1 MRSLPST
8 IKIQITLDSAIT
20 RKGDDNMTKTRFEIL
35 LRRKNKVLI
44 SPAYWRSTDGTTLI
58 STVATVM
65 KNIESLGF
73 TFSKE
78 LTNVLSRYCPQNT
91 VYDIYMELVPILK
104 EMVGANV
111 KYEPMYPN
119 FPESVMNRSDMELY
133 LNAMIHYWSN
143 GTLYPV
149 EEKDERLP
157 LFDDTKATVLGIG
170 RDSDLQ
176 EILDNLLASTTSLS
190 QTDKEDLEFLFTTLK
205 VKLPEEIPF
214 KETCALV
221 SKIIINKGV
230 LADMGALRRYNRTA
244 TDVLRLITALSDGDV
259 SLATNT
265 KYKSFKRITRRLLI
279 DLLDNCTNLEEDMLK
294 YKNRWIRV
302 GERLHPSEYPEYKRA
317 NEAFKKLRENEKIET
332 FNSKVEKYL
341 EAGSSV
347 VAAKILGNRPGEFAR
362 RLDQLLRKPHNP
374 EAQLT
379 IVDSFE
385 NVVDQVST
393 PVLLQ
398 VITHFQYRND
408 PTSNRVYFPKG
419 VVAKCYYEPNT
430 LEHINDV
437 LCLKVMDVCRSELMR
452 RFKDLP
458 AMGNVYLSDSFK
470 NYLVPFSQRS
480 ASKALKTIV
489 RGSRLPIL
497 ENIKTLRGFIW
508 WTNVGKTD
516 DCRHGRV
523 DIDLSAAI
531 FDENWEYMEHV
542 SYTNLKSA
550 KYQASHSGDITNGG
564 DVNGDG
570 VAEFVDIDIDSV
582 VKYGAR
588 YVVYQVHSFTNQQ
601 FSSMEH
607 AMFGWMGRENPKSG
621 EIFEP
626 KTVQQKMDLTTEAA
640 ICVPVIFDCV
650 KREMIWCDMAISLG
664 AASKKPNNIESHL
677 NRSTAIMYSLTT
689 MHKPN
694 LYDLL
699 TLHINARGS
708 RVFNKEEADIIFD
721 IDDGITPF
729 DTDVFMGQYLV

>member
-1 MRSLPST
+1 
-8 IKIQITLDSAIT
+8 
-20 RKGDDNMTKTRFEIL
+20 MTKTRFEIL
-35 LRRKNKVLI
+35 LRRTNKVLVEI
-44 SPAYWRSTDGTTLI
+44 PSNWKYNCETVITP
-58 STVATVM
+58 TVATIM
-65 KNIESLGF
+65 KNLESLGF

-78 LTNVLSRYCPQNT
+78 LADMLSRHYSQDM
-91 VYDIYMELVPILK
+91 VYDLYLKLVPILK
-104 EMVGANV
+104 ELVGANV
-111 KYEPMYPN
+111 KYKPMYPN

-133 LNAMIHYWSN
+133 LNAMVHYWSI

-157 LFDDTKATVLGIG
+157 LFDDTKVTVLDIG
-170 RDSDLQ
+170 KDSDLQ

-190 QTDKEDLEFLFTTLK
+190 KIDKDDVEFLFITLK

-230 LADMGALRRYNRTA
+230 LADMEALRRFNRTS

-265 KYKSFKRITRRLLI
+265 KYKSFKRITRRLLL
-279 DLLDNCTNLEEDMLK
+279 DLLDNCPNLEEDMLK

-302 GERLHPSEYPEYKRA
+302 GERLHPSEYPEYKVA
-317 NEAFKKLRENEKIET
+317 NEAFRKLRENEKIET
-332 FNSKVEKYL
+332 FNGKVEKYL
-341 EAGSSV
+341 GANRSI
-347 VAAKILGNRPGEFAR
+347 AAAQILKSRPGEFAR
-362 RLDQLLRKPHNP
+362 KLDRMLRMVSSSPASQLSIIDSFN
-374 EAQLT
+374 E
-379 IVDSFE
+379 IVDR
-385 NVVDQVST
+385 VST

-408 PTSNRVYFPKG
+408 PAGNRVYFPKG
-419 VVAKCYYEPNT
+419 NVAKCYYEQNT
-430 LEHINDV
+430 LEHID
-437 LCLKVMDVCRSELMR
+437 KAVCSMVSNVCQSELVR
-452 RFKDLP
+452 RFKELP
-458 AMGNVYLSDSFK
+458 DMGNVYLSDNFK

-489 RGSRLPIL
+489 RGSRLPIP
-497 ENIKTLRGFIW
+497 ENVKTLRGFIW
-508 WTNVGKTD
+508 WTNLGKIGGY
-516 DCRHGRV
+516 RYGRV

-542 SYTNLKSA
+542 SYTNLKSE
-550 KYQASHSGDITNGG
+550 KYQASQSGDITNGG

-570 VAEFVDIDIDSV
+570 VAEFLDIDIDSV

-588 YVVYQVHSFTNQQ
+588 YVVYQVYSFTNHK
-601 FSSMEH
+601 FSDMEH

-626 KTVQQKMDLTTEAA
+626 KTVQQKMDLTTEAT

-650 KREMIWCDMAISLG
+650 KREMIWCDMAISLS
-664 AASKKPNNIESHL
+664 AASNKPNNIESHL
-677 NRSTAIMYSLTT
+677 NKSTAIMYSLTT

-694 LYDLL
+694 LYDLI
-699 TLHINARGS
+699 TLHINARGN

-729 DTDVFMGQYLV
+729 NTDVFMGQYLV